1 MDLPPVLLSPQSQ
14 TCTHL
19 AETCMERERSPPTA
33 ELGRDSFPSG
43 QLPSSSLAD
52 ADWFWDEHIQAKRAR
67 VETIVRGMC
76 LSPSP
81 VVPGSARAR
90 ESSCCPEKARERKRK
105 QSLPTHQ
112 GPLKSGP
119 AWDRGP
125 KKRGTR
131 VKEQLHLLK
140 QQLRHLQEHVLQATE
155 SRAPAQGPGDTEQR
169 SPPRAKQRN
178 SFLSSPWTVE
188 IKPHQS
194 SSKDVYGAVK
204 PRTAEVQ
211 QQAEEPML
219 HPSGPRALV
228 ETLRKELNRAVSQAV
243 DSVLQQV
250 LLDPPDHLTRQEQSC
265 QGLASEGRSQPSP
278 PGRSA
283 HREPLALATLPRR
296 VQPQAG
302 APLGNSSLATPLDSP
317 MCPVSPR
324 AVPKPYQ
331 SPLANCPLTAVPS
344 HMWENQ
350 ILSQLLGRGPDGH
363 WSGSP
368 PQDVSSQSRPSP
380 ESAQQPWVLSQQQP
394 ALSFTSVHLESR
406 PLLPPVKME
415 QEGKLV
421 FSDALFLD
429 TKHIQEGL
437 SPGHLKKAKLMFF
450 FTRYPSSNLL
460 KAYFPD
466 VQFNR
471 CITSQMI
478 KWFSNFREFY
488 YIQMEKYA
496 RQAISDGVTNP
507 KMLAVLRDSEIFR
520 VLNTHYNKGND
531 FEVPDCFLEIAT
543 LTLQEFFK
551 AVSAGKDTDPS
562 WKKPIYKIISK
573 LDSDIPEILKS
584 SNYPQELFRS

>member
-14 TCTHL
+14 TGSHL

-33 ELGRDSFPSG
+33 ELARDSFPSD
-43 QLPSSSLAD
+43 QVPSSSLTD
-52 ADWFWDEHIQAKRAR
+52 TDWFGDEHIQAKRAR

-81 VVPGSARAR
+81 MVPGSARAK
-90 ESSCCPEKARERKRK
+90 ESSCCPEIARERKRK

-112 GPLKSGP
+112 GPLKSGLG
-119 AWDRGP
+119 WDCGP
-125 KKRGTR
+125 KKGETR
-131 VKEQLHLLK
+131 VKEQLNLLK

-155 SRAPAQGPGDTEQR
+155 QGPGGAEQR
-169 SPPRAKQRN
+169 SSPRAKQRN
-178 SFLSSPWTVE
+178 SFLSSPWTVDS
-188 IKPHQS
+188 KVHQRS
-194 SSKDVYGAVK
+194 NKDTCGAVK
-204 PRTAEVQ
+204 PRTAEVH
-211 QQAEEPML
+211 QQAEEPVL
-219 HPSGPRALV
+219 RPSGARALV
-228 ETLRKELNRAVSQAV
+228 EALRKELNRAVSQAV
-243 DSVLQQV
+243 DSVLQQM
-250 LLDPPDHLTRQEQSC
+250 LLDPPGHLTRQELSC
-265 QGLASEGRSQPSP
+265 QRLASEGRNHPSP
-278 PGRSA
+278 PQRSA
-283 HREPLALATLPRR
+283 HKEPLALATLPRR
-296 VQPQAG
+296 VPPQAG
-302 APLGNSSLATPLDSP
+302 VPLGSSSLATPLDPP

-324 AVPKPYQ
+324 AVPKPHQ
-331 SPLANCPLTAVPS
+331 NPLTNCPLTAVSS
-344 HMWENQ
+344 HIWENQ
-350 ILSQLLGRGPDGH
+350 ILSQLLGRGPNGH

-368 PQDVSSQSRPSP
+368 QQDSSSQSHTSA
-380 ESAQQPWVLSQQQP
+380 ESAQQPWVLSQQQLP
-394 ALSFTSVHLESR
+394 LSFTSVRLESR
-406 PLLPPVKME
+406 PLLPSVKME
-415 QEGKLV
+415 QEGKLA
-421 FSDALFLD
+421 FLDALFLD
-429 TKHIQEGL
+429 AKHIQEGL

-450 FTRYPSSNLL
+450 FTRYPSSSLL

-507 KMLAVLRDSEIFR
+507 KMLTVLRDSEIFR
-520 VLNTHYNKGND
+520 VLNAHYNKGND

-543 LTLQEFFK
+543 LTLQEFFR

-584 SNYPQELFRS
+584 SNYPQELFRN